1 MLKVIDLFAGG
12 GGMSL
17 GFQKAGFKI
26 VAAFDNWLPAIEIY
40 KKNFNHVILQKDLS
54 KVSELSFLKSYDA
67 EMVIG
72 GPPCQD
78 FSSAGNRTEKERADL
93 TLDFAQIVT
102 NLRPKIFVMENVAR
116 IAPTK
121 TLAKAVEIFKASG
134 YGLSAQTLD
143 ASLCKVPQLRKR
155 FFLIGVLKERDG
167 VLNPYLASGLAQNPI
182 SIFDYLGN
190 SLGTEHY
197 YRHPRSYA
205 RRGVFSI
212 YEPSPTIRGVN
223 RPIPKTYAFH
233 EGDTCKNKTA
243 IRPLT
248 TLERSYIQTFPPDFK
263 WEGQNKGDLEQI
275 IGNAVPVNLAEHV
288 ANAINRYLID
298 KNLLF

>member
-1 MLKVIDLFAGG
+1 
-12 GGMSL
+12 
-17 GFQKAGFKI
+17 
-26 VAAFDNWLPAIEIY
+26 
-40 KKNFNHVILQKDLS
+40 
-54 KVSELSFLKSYDA
+54 
-67 EMVIG
+67 
-72 GPPCQD
+72 
-78 FSSAGNRTEKERADL
+78 
-93 TLDFAQIVT
+93 
-102 NLRPKIFVMENVAR
+102 
-116 IAPTK
+116 
-121 TLAKAVEIFKASG
+121 
-134 YGLSAQTLD
+134 
-143 ASLCKVPQLRKR
+143 VPQLRKR
-155 FFLIGVLKERDG
+155 FFLIGVLNERDG
-167 VLNPYLASGLAQNPI
+167 VLNPYLASDLAQNPI

-248 TLERSYIQTFPPDFK
+248 TLERSYIQTFPSDFK